1 MAGTLTK
8 KHNAVLTDAVV
19 WGRLTLRTD
28 QFFRKGSNE
37 PVCDAK
43 TMAPLVMAGLFK
55 AKTKASVEITLE
67 GRKVEREAAA
77 KE

>member
-1 MAGTLTK
+1 
-8 KHNAVLTDAVV
+8 
-19 WGRLTLRTD
+19 
-28 QFFRKGSNE
+28 
-37 PVCDAK
+37 
-43 TMAPLVMAGLFK
+43 MAPLVMAGLFK